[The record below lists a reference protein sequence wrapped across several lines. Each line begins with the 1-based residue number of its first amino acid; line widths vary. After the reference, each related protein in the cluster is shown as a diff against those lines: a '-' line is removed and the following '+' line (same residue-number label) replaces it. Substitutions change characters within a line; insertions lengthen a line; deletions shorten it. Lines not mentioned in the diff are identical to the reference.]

1 MSAQAPPPQCR
12 FVATPGTVG
21 IPRRTATLR
30 AILPNRNGQLKPG
43 MLLSVTITSKTRN
56 APAVPELS
64 LVREGD
70 VSFVYM
76 LDADQKAKRIEVKT
90 GGRDGNLVEII
101 SGLKVGD
108 KIVTEGVVKLSD
120 GAKVRTGKAKAGEA
134 PAKNK

>member
-1 MSAQAPPPQCR
+1 
-12 FVATPGTVG
+12 
-21 IPRRTATLR
+21 
-30 AILPNRNGQLKPG
+30 
-43 MLLSVTITSKTRN
+43 
-56 APAVPELS
+56 
-64 LVREGD
+64 
-70 VSFVYM
+70 
-76 LDADQKAKRIEVKT
+76 VKT

>member
-1 MSAQAPPPQCR
+1 VVNPQ
-12 FVATPGTVG
+12 T
-21 IPRRTATLR
+21 RTATLR

-43 MLLSVTITSKTRN
+43 MLLSVTITSKTRT

-134 PAKNK
+134 PAKSK